1 MKRLIVLVI
10 FSMSLGLNAQDTSYG
25 IKAGLNF
32 SNLTGDL
39 GVGAS
44 TRTSIHAG
52 FMLENRVSE
61 KFGASLELLYTS
73 LGAKGETERGGDGV
87 LKLEYINFPVIFK
100 YYPVDNFAI
109 EAGPQIGFLA
119 SSDLS
124 ETGGVNFDLNDN
136 FNSLDLGLNFGTSVK
151 LDNGLIFGLRY
162 YLGLEDIASNENVS
176 GRNRG
181 FFLSTG
187 FFF

>member
-1 MKRLIVLVI
+1 
-10 FSMSLGLNAQDTSYG
+10 MSLGLNAQETSYG
-25 IKAGLNF
+25 IKAGFNF

-52 FMLENRVSE
+52 FILENRVSE
-61 KFGASLELLYTS
+61 KFGASFEILYSS
-73 LGAKGETERGGDGV
+73 LGAKGETERGDGV
-87 LKLEYINFPVIFK
+87 LKLEYINFPINFK
-100 YYPVDNFAI
+100 YYLVDNFAI
-109 EAGPQIGFLA
+109 EAGPQIGILA

-136 FNSLDLGLNFGTSVK
+136 FNSLDFGLNFGTSIK
-151 LDNGLIFGLRY
+151 LDSGLMFGLRY

-181 FFLSTG
+181 FFVSTG